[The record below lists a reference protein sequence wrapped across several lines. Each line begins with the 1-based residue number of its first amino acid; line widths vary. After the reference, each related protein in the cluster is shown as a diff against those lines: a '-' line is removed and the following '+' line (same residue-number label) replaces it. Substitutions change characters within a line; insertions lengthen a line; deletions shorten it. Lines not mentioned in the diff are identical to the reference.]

1 MNNISHAKNIND
13 SVLCHIFSGSAN
25 IDLEATLY
33 LCPDRICEQC
43 GDDHDLLSRAS
54 FDDVKTS
61 IDNIPALHVEER
73 TMQGNLVTRKRNGAD
88 IVE

>member
-1 MNNISHAKNIND
+1 MKNISHAKNIND
-13 SVLCHIFSGSAN
+13 SVLCHVFSGSTN

-43 GDDHDLLSRAS
+43 GDDHDLLSRVS

-61 IDNIPALHVEER
+61 IDNIPSLHVEER
-73 TMQGNLVTRKRNGAD
+73 TMQGTLVTRKRNDAD